1 MAGSLAPT
9 ASAALDT
16 VPHKPSV
23 NQPAFSVLGYDKS
36 ADYPRCAHAARRE
49 RRGATRP
56 GGTVPFKTHGSE
68 FASNS
73 PRASRVI

>member
-23 NQPAFSVLGYDKS
+23 NQPAFSVLGYGKS
-36 ADYPRCAHAARRE
+36 ADYPRCAHAARRS
-49 RRGATRP
+49 GAEPRVLAEPCLSRP
-56 GGTVPFKTHGSE
+56 MVPRLQATVQE
-68 FASNS
+68 
-73 PRASRVI
+73 PRA